1 MALKVEITVPV
12 LNEERDLPPST
23 RTLHGFLTENLS
35 EYDWR
40 IIIADNGS
48 TDGTPEIADSLSR
61 ELGNV
66 GYLRLEQRGRGG
78 ALKESWLSGEA
89 DILAYMDVDLSTELE
104 ALPKLVQAIDNG
116 GYALAI
122 GSRLARGATVVGRP
136 PHREV
141 ISRVYNG
148 IIKVMFQNRFKD
160 AQCGFKAI
168 SRAAA
173 RDLVPLVEDTG
184 WFFDSELLI
193 LAEKNG
199 YKIKEVPVRWKDDAD
214 SRVDIAKT
222 AYGDLAGLVRL
233 RTGGLKRAS
242 RALAAGT
249 KPEEQSQ

>member
-1 MALKVEITVPV
+1 MAPTLEITVPV
-12 LNEERDLPPST
+12 LNEEQDLPPST

-48 TDGTPEIADSLSR
+48 TDGTPEIASNLSQ

-66 GYLRLEQRGRGG
+66 GYLRLEQRGRGR
-78 ALKESWLSGEA
+78 ALRESWLSGEA
-89 DILAYMDVDLSTELE
+89 EILAYMDVDLSTELE
-104 ALPKLVQAIDNG
+104 ALPKLVEAIDKEG
-116 GYALAI
+116 HDLAI
-122 GSRLARGATVVGRP
+122 GSRLAKGARVLGRP
-136 PHREV
+136 PHREF
-141 ISRVYNG
+141 ISRVYNR
-148 IIKVMFQNRFKD
+148 IIKIMFWSKFED

-173 RDLVPLVEDTG
+173 QDLIPLVEDTG

-199 YKIKEVPVRWKDDAD
+199 YKIKEVPVRWQDDPD
-214 SRVDIAKT
+214 SRVDIVRT

-249 KPEEQSQ
+249 NTGEHSP